1 MGAKFARA
9 VKFIL
14 CHALVWPLL
23 LGLPLA
29 FAADGELNDLLRL
42 LEEGGSEQRRN
53 ALLALA
59 DKGDFN
65 TVPPVAAMLHDRDMV
80 ARELAEKALWSIWS
94 RSGDVEADEL
104 LRMGSMLL
112 ANGQLARAV
121 AVFDAVIQRNPGFAE
136 GYNKRATALYHLGE
150 YRKSLDDID
159 ETLKLNP
166 YHFGALSGAGLC
178 MIGLER
184 LDSAIIYFDRALKI
198 NPNMEGIITLKE
210 RIQHKLTKLR
220 I

>member
-1 MGAKFARA
+1 MVAKFARA
-9 VKFIL
+9 VKFTL

-65 TVPPVAAMLHDRDMV
+65 TVPPVAAMLHDGDRV
-80 ARELAEKALWSIWS
+80 ARKLAEKALWSIWS

-104 LRMGSMLL
+104 LRMGSLLL
-112 ANGQLARAV
+112 ANGQLARSV

-184 LDSAIIYFDRALKI
+184 LDSALIYFDRALKI